1 MEALDTASKSPT
13 GFQWRKLF
21 RQLYFQVLV
30 AMVAGIL
37 LGWLWPELGAKMQ
50 PLANAFIK
58 LIKAVVAPVIFVT
71 VVSGIAKMGDL
82 GKTGKVGIRALIY
95 FEVVSTIALVMGFVV
110 GNLVEPGKGMH
121 IDPSTLDIS
130 SLGGMVNTSVS
141 GGGIVDFLMGII
153 PRSLVGVFV
162 DGDILPLLVVSVLF
176 GFALA
181 NMGKPGQRLIG
192 IIDDLT
198 HVLFGIVRIVMYL
211 AVPAAFGAMAFT
223 IGGFGAE
230 TLANFAKVILAVFI
244 SSIFF
249 VIVVFGGISRL
260 FGLHLWK
267 IIRYF
272 KEELLIAFGATSG
285 EAMLPRAIVKLE
297 RLGCPRDV
305 VGLVLPT
312 GFSFNMDGT
321 AIYMTT
327 GILFIAQ
334 AMDVPLSFADQ
345 AVILLIMLF
354 TSKGAA
360 GVTGGGFVALAAT
373 LPAVPAI
380 PIAGL
385 MLLVGIDRPM
395 SQIRA
400 VTNLFGNIFATM
412 VVAKWVGQLDETVS
426 NAELDKGSV
435 GDPLAEKGDEP

>member
-1 MEALDTASKSPT
+1 MEALEGTTVKTAAPPRQS
-13 GFQWRKLF
+13 LF

-30 AMVAGIL
+30 AMVAGVL

-82 GKTGKVGIRALIY
+82 RKTGKVGVRALIY
-95 FEVVSTIALVMGFVV
+95 FEVVSTIALVMGFAV
-110 GNLVEPGKGMH
+110 GNWVEPGKGMH
-121 IDPSTLDIS
+121 IDPATLDIS
-130 SLGGMVNTSVS
+130 SLGGIVNTAGS
-141 GGGIVDFLMGII
+141 GSLVDFFMGVI

-162 DGDILPLLVVSVLF
+162 DGEILPLLVVSILF

-181 NMGKPGQRLIG
+181 NLGKPGERIIG
-192 IIDDLT
+192 IVDDLT
-198 HVLFGIVRIVMYL
+198 HALFAIVRIVMYL

-223 IGGFGAE
+223 VGGFGAE
-230 TLANFAKVILAVFI
+230 TLGNFLKVILAVFL
-244 SSIFF
+244 SSVIF
-249 VIVVFGGISRL
+249 VIVIFGGISRL
-260 FGLHLWK
+260 LGLRLWK
-267 IIRYF
+267 IVRYF

-285 EAMLPRAIVKLE
+285 EAMLPRAIAKLDK
-297 RLGCPRDV
+297 LGCSKDV

-321 AIYMTT
+321 AIYMST

-395 SQIRA
+395 SQVRA
-400 VTNLFGNIFATM
+400 VTNLFGNIFAT
-412 VVAKWVGQLDETVS
+412 VAVAKWVGQLDEVKS
-426 NAELDKGSV
+426 EIELEKGSV
-435 GDPLAEKGDEP
+435 GDPLAETRNGE